1 MFDCKRMPKFRQ
13 ITQHMR
19 KTASQGSGFACLS
32 YGVMMVLLAV
42 AGESLA
48 VDLNKFGKGVTEPM
62 VRFAS
67 DYWVYGSGLG
77 GIATSILSEGDGRVR
92 IIRGG
97 TVFLGSSAVCMG
109 ILAAMS

>member
-1 MFDCKRMPKFRQ
+1 MFDCKRMPKFKQ
-13 ITQHMR
+13 IIKHMG
-19 KTASQGSGFACLS
+19 KNGGSKGFACLS
-32 YGVMMVLLAV
+32 YVVMMVLLAV

>member
-1 MFDCKRMPKFRQ
+1 MNYQNFGVSKRMWQQLFQ
-13 ITQHMR
+13 TSSLM
-19 KTASQGSGFACLS
+19 
-32 YGVMMVLLAV
+32 LLAV